1 MVAQAYVREKG
12 VYIFFDHQLK
22 MENFICRCN
31 KSVCIIKTDVFK
43 KLTVELESM
52 VEYQDN
58 QRRFALYQLAS
69 QLLDYKQRQSLLVC
83 VTEHIGA
90 RFPAGKRTGFKN
102 K

>member
-1 MVAQAYVREKG
+1 MV
-12 VYIFFDHQLK
+12 D
-22 MENFICRCN
+22 
-31 KSVCIIKTDVFK
+31 
-43 KLTVELESM
+43 
-52 VEYQDN
+52 YQDN

-69 QLLDYKQRQSLLVC
+69 QLLDYKQRQSLPVC